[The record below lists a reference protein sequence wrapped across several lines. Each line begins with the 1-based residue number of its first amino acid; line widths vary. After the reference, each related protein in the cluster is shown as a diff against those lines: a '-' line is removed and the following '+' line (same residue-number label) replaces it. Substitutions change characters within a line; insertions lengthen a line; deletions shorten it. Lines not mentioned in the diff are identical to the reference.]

1 MTMRPS
7 ILLLLLLPA
16 LATPAWAAPLD
27 IVPFQIANR
36 SPVTQLF
43 GLPGPG
49 SALLLPP
56 DANAIEFAEDTVQ
69 NFAHDSSGDEA
80 VLFDGESYRFNLNL
94 RRGLTPRVEIGI
106 DLPYLAHRG
115 GSLDGFIEDWHDA
128 FNLPQNKR
136 DKAPHDRLLYSYVRD
151 GKQEILVDDD
161 SQGIGDI
168 RLNGAWQIKGADA
181 GNPWATALH
190 ASLKLP
196 TGDSDDLLG
205 NGSTDLALWFSAT
218 RSWQLEGSALALF
231 GSLGAMG
238 LTDGDVVEDQ
248 QNNLV
253 GFGTL
258 GAGWRP
264 LDWLVLKLQVDS
276 HTPFFDSDLKELGD
290 PAAMLTFGGDVALG
304 ASSALEIGI
313 SEDIA
318 TETAPDV
325 VFRLA
330 LRSRF

>member
-1 MTMRPS
+1 MTMRLPT
-7 ILLLLLLPA
+7 LLVLLLPA
-16 LATPAWAAPLD
+16 LAAPAAAAPLD
-27 IVPFQIANR
+27 IVPFQTANR
-36 SPVTQLF
+36 SPVVQIF
-43 GLPGPG
+43 GLPAPG
-49 SALLLPP
+49 TAQLLAPGE
-56 DANAIEFAEDTVQ
+56 NAVEFAVDTVQ
-69 NFAHDSSGDEA
+69 NFAHDSSGDED
-80 VLFDGESYRFNLNL
+80 LFFDGESYRFNLNL
-94 RRGLTPRVEIGI
+94 RRGLTPRFEAGI

-115 GSLDGFIEDWHDA
+115 GSLDDFIEDWHDA
-128 FNLPQNKR
+128 FNLPQSGR
-136 DKAPHDRLLYSYVRD
+136 DKAPHDRLLYSYIRD
-151 GKQEILVDDD
+151 GKQEILVDDNA
-161 SQGIGDI
+161 QGIGDI
-168 RLNGAWQIKGADA
+168 RLNGAWQITGADV
-181 GNPWATALH
+181 GEPWAASVH

-205 NGSTDLALWFSAT
+205 SGSTDLSLWLSAT

-258 GAGWRP
+258 GGGWRP
-264 LDWLVLKLQVDS
+264 LDWLVLKIQVDG

-290 PAAMLTFGGDVALG
+290 PAAMLTFGGDLALG
-304 ASSALEIGI
+304 ESTALEIGI